1 MQNEDIEEF
10 TDRLLRIFSSPS
22 GDKDREN
29 SLIKE
34 IADKD
39 LCVRENREKETGD
52 YINISLSGAT
62 YIRFSEKL
70 LGNNFTAFFNL
81 QEGAVMRKTCDG
93 IFLCRFKE
101 RLIVGLVEL
110 KKNINNHFPKAIKQ
124 IEGSYLKIF
133 MLLSLLFRPG
143 DIDPIVIIG
152 GRLKRKDPDRDYI
165 EKVEEFREKAVNLE
179 TMLKQLSLH
188 GRVDVRFPLFLGHC
202 IHEDYRKRSIKVYHV
217 NPGDTFDISNGVIP
231 GARKTPAE

>member
-1 MQNEDIEEF
+1 MQNKDIEEF

-22 GDKDREN
+22 GDEESED

-39 LCVRENREKETGD
+39 LCVREEETGD
-52 YINISLSGAT
+52 YINISLNGAT
-62 YIRFSEKL
+62 YIRFSEKM
-70 LGNNFTAFFNL
+70 LGTNKFITFFNR
-81 QEGAVMRKTCDG
+81 QEGAVMRKICDG

-110 KKNINNHFPKAIKQ
+110 KKNINNHFQKAIEQ
-124 IEGSYLKIF
+124 IEGSYLKVF

-143 DIDPIVIIG
+143 DIDLIVVIG
-152 GRLKRKDPDRDYI
+152 GRLEREDPDGDYI

-179 TMLKQLSLH
+179 TMLKDLSLH
-188 GRVDVRFPLFLGHC
+188 GSVDVRFPLFLGHC
-202 IHEDYRKRSIKVYHV
+202 IHEDYRKRSIRVYHV
-217 NPGDTFDISNGVIP
+217 NSGDTFDISNGVLLR
-231 GARKTPAE
+231 ACKTPPG